1 MASQTSVDAVPI
13 VERLQAEVERSIQR
27 SLKGF
32 ELLGAPPPS
41 VGAAAKTMIHR
52 RGGHLSLY
60 HYHPM
65 ADEVFRVPVLLVMAT
80 TNKAFVFD
88 MAPGQSLIEYLLKRG
103 HDVYVIDWNPP
114 SMAERD
120 VNLETYVLDFL
131 PDCIHRVQVDS
142 GIEDVSIIGY
152 CAGGLL
158 SVLYAALNPD
168 GPLKN
173 LVTFTTPIDFSRM
186 ELFRRMADPAHMR
199 LDQVT
204 DADGLVPASRVVQM
218 FNMLRPASELTG
230 QIRLWDNIWNDAY
243 VKQYRL
249 MERWG
254 AETLPLPGGYARQ
267 MTQEMLQKNALFEGT
282 LKLGGRQVDLSEIKV
297 PLLSFA
303 ARYDHIVPPEC
314 ARPLIERVGSVDKE
328 EVVLPGGHV
337 SLVAGPNAVKRMWP
351 KLNDW
356 LEKRST

>member
-1 MASQTSVDAVPI
+1 MAPPSSVGASPV

-27 SLKGF
+27 GLKGLEF
-32 ELLGAPPPS
+32 FGPQTPT
-41 VGAAAKTMIHR
+41 VGSTPKSLIHR
-52 RGGHLSLY
+52 QGHLSLY

-65 ADEVFRVPVLLVMAT
+65 SDEVFRVPVLLVMAT

-88 MAPGQSLIEYLLKRG
+88 MAPGQSLIEFLLKRG

-114 SMAERD
+114 TAAERD
-120 VNLETYVLDFL
+120 IKLENYVLDFI
-131 PDCIHRVQVDS
+131 PDSVRRVQADS

-152 CAGGLL
+152 CAGGMM
-158 SVLYAALNPD
+158 SVLYAALHAD

-186 ELFRRMADPAHMR
+186 ELFRRMTDPAQLKLEQM
-199 LDQVT
+199 T
-204 DADGLVPASRVVQM
+204 DADGLVPASRVVRM
-218 FNMLRPASELTG
+218 FNMLRPASDLTN
-230 QIRLWDNIWNDAY
+230 QVRLWDNIWNDAY
-243 VKQYRL
+243 VRQFRL
-249 MERWG
+249 MERWT

-282 LKLGGRQVDLSEIKV
+282 LKLRGRLVDLSAIKV
-297 PLLSFA
+297 PVLSFV
-303 ARYDHIVPPEC
+303 ARYDHIVPHEC
-314 ARPLIERVGSVDKE
+314 ARPLIDRVSSTDKE

-351 KLNDW
+351 KLNEW
-356 LEKRST
+356 LEGRST